1 MFCQTIFMKFKLCGW
16 SFVRLSYEYQ
26 TVKAKFCQFKSW
38 MLYCTNRVWTRQVV
52 QDKKIYLWLDSICFV
67 QMLYKPEFIQS
78 IWHSSAVE
86 GFTFFRLPPREAVR
100 KVSNAPFCTA
110 VDIPHLGASH
120 MKLLN
125 TRVQLGV
132 YPFLLGMSVTSLC
145 IPLGSN
151 PAWQWSLKISLIFL
165 LISPVDWTN
174 FWLKTATFEI
184 LINDKFLPELPSL
197 AALFETQITSNETWA
212 WQYQTAST
220 ELMRTY
226 LSSTFTNWDELRHRK
241 LSFSYISNCLNRG
254 TDLNRL
260 LISLSHYLKYSNKL

>member
-1 MFCQTIFMKFKLCGW
+1 MC
-16 SFVRLSYEYQ
+16 
-26 TVKAKFCQFKSW
+26 
-38 MLYCTNRVWTRQVV
+38 
-52 QDKKIYLWLDSICFV
+52 LWLDSICFV
-67 QMLYKPEFIQS
+67 KLLYNSKFNQS
-78 IWHSSAVE
+78 ILLSSAVE
-86 GFTFFRLPPREAVR
+86 GFTFFRLPPQEAVG

-110 VDIPHLGASH
+110 VDVPHLGASH

-125 TRVQLGV
+125 TRVHLVV

-145 IPLGSN
+145 SPLGSN
-151 PAWQWSLKISLIFL
+151 PAWQWSLKISLIL
-165 LISPVDWTN
+165 LRNSPVDWTN

-197 AALFETQITSNETWA
+197 AVLIETQITSNETRA

-226 LSSTFTNWDELRHRK
+226 LSSIFTNWDKLRCRK
-241 LSFSYISNCLNRG
+241 LSFSYMSNCLNRG

-260 LISLSHYLKYSNKL
+260 LISSSH